1 MPLKDIISTFYKS
14 QTSRFFLISSLI
26 YLFWFLLYEYY
37 IKPSTLLDE
46 KVITNIILSTKFF
59 LEILS
64 YKVYLVMD
72 NLNFQM
78 IGIDGAHPVWIGG
91 PCDGVSIM
99 AIFLIF
105 ISAYPGNQKHKLWYI
120 PLGIICIHFINI
132 LRVAGLTLINFY
144 APDYLEFNHN
154 YTFTFIVY
162 SLIFIFWITWVNKFS
177 KR

>member
-1 MPLKDIISTFYKS
+1 MPLKDIINSFFKS

-37 IKPSTLLDE
+37 IKPHTLLDE

-59 LEILS
+59 LEAFS

-120 PLGIICIHFINI
+120 PLGIIYIHFINI
-132 LRVAGLTLINFY
+132 FRVAGLTLINFY
-144 APDYLEFNHN
+144 APEYLEFNHN